1 MKVGIVGAGFVAQYH
16 VKAWRNIGA
25 EVVAVCDVV
34 EEKAREFASRYRI
47 PRYFKS
53 VEEMVKSVKLDFASV
68 CTPPQTHRDVALQ
81 LINAGVNLVVEKP
94 LALSFAEAL
103 EIVEKAKSANVKV
116 APTANFIY
124 TPLAIKA
131 REMVR
136 EIGGIRRVDVVVYAP
151 NAVISA
157 KEGGWLN
164 KLPGGAFGEVLPHP
178 IYIAQSFLGK
188 LSVISVHYAR
198 ASNSPWTFYDELF
211 ALLRGERGLG
221 SVRISYNAERFD
233 IYVYIEGSKGSI
245 IVNPVGKTLLKLHT
259 SWGVLKNALGFTP
272 LIRVGLDVV
281 FGRVNPDPFT
291 NMFKAYIVR
300 GEYPS
305 VDVVLNQVEV
315 YEKILSH
322 YE

>member
-1 MKVGIVGAGFVAQYH
+1 VKVGIVGAGFVAQYH
-16 VKAWRNIGA
+16 IKAWRSIGA

-34 EEKAREFASRYRI
+34 KEKAKEFASRYRI
-47 PRYFKS
+47 PHYFKS
-53 VEEMVKSVKLDFASV
+53 VEEMVKNVRLDFASV
-68 CTPPQTHRDVALQ
+68 CTPPQTHRDVTLQ

-103 EIVEKAKSANVKV
+103 EIVEKARSMNVKV

-131 REMVR
+131 REMVK
-136 EIGGIRRVDVVVYAP
+136 EIGGVRRVDVVVYAP
-151 NAVISA
+151 NAVISK
-157 KEGGWLN
+157 KEEGWLS

-198 ASNSPWTFYDELF
+198 VSNSPWTLYDELF

-221 SVRISYNAERFD
+221 SIRISYNAERFD

-259 SWGVLKNALGFTP
+259 SWRILDNILSFTS
-272 LIRVGLDVV
+272 LIWAGLDVV
-281 FGRVNPDPFT
+281 LGRVNSDPFI

-300 GEYPS
+300 EEYPS
-305 VDVVLNQVEV
+305 LDMVLNQVEV
-315 YEKILSH
+315 YERILS
-322 YE
+322 YYK